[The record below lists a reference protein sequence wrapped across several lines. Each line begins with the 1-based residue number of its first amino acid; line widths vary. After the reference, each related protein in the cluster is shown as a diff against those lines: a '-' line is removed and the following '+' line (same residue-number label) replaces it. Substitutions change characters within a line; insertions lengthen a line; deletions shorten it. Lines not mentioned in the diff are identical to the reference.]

1 MTKNCHVCGS
11 TLYKEYRAR
20 VNELEKYMVMFENE
34 KRKIEERER
43 QLVDKIKTLRFKTVP
58 VAEGGTQTETSVDG
72 LVRREIIGIR
82 NDQERRDL
90 VESQVREHEN
100 KENYLR
106 YMEEIINQRQGD
118 LDRREAELN

>member
-1 MTKNCHVCGS
+1 
-11 TLYKEYRAR
+11 
-20 VNELEKYMVMFENE
+20 MVMFENE